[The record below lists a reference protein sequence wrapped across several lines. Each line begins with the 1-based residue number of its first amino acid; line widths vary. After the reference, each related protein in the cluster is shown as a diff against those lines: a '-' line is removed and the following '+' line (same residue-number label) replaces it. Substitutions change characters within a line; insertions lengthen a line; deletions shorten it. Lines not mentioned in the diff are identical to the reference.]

1 MDRMKPE
8 VFAGRDPAWR
18 EAWED
23 DLDVDQ
29 RQQVVNA
36 LRTGARVQDERLGP
50 FVYGLIARRR
60 RQNRWRLVQI
70 VVALWISGFW
80 TYVTT
85 VVHPSAAKWFWI
97 ASFVVAFVAL
107 PVLVRGESKRLDKA
121 EAAQRV
127 GRA

>member
-1 MDRMKPE
+1 MSALSPD

-18 EAWED
+18 EAWEE
-23 DLDVDQ
+23 DLDVAQ

-36 LRTGARVQDERLGP
+36 LRAGVRVQDEQLEP
-50 FVYGLIARRR
+50 FVYGLVARRR

-70 VVALWISGFW
+70 VVALWISGLW
-80 TYVTT
+80 IYVTT

-97 ASFVVAFVAL
+97 TSFVIALVAL

-121 EAAQRV
+121 EAAQQVR
-127 GRA
+127 RA